1 MNYKNLST
9 NFSSSLYDHIGLIGG
24 RKPIKIIRAC
34 FRLINNK
41 RYYFILFLKT
51 IKKNYKNLSMN
62 FSSSLYDHIGLIG
75 GEKPIRTVTP

>member
-1 MNYKNLST
+1 MNYKNLSM

-62 FSSSLYDHIGLIG
+62 FSSSHDHIGLIG
-75 GEKPIRTVTP
+75 GEPIRTVTP

>member
-1 MNYKNLST
+1 MNYKNLSM

-34 FRLINNK
+34 FRLVNNK

-51 IKKNYKNLSMN
+51 IKKSFDEL
-62 FSSSLYDHIGLIG
+62 
-75 GEKPIRTVTP
+75 